1 MIPEQARGLKDD
13 AAAVSAEARA
23 LTAGMDAGALMARPK
38 DGGWSVGENLQHLIL
53 TADAMLPLGEGAVA
67 ELERAGRRSDRRTGL
82 GFMGWLLVQSLEPPR
97 MKTKTLKAF
106 EPIDVGDPLTLT
118 DRFVATNDRLAR
130 LIERA
135 TGLATGT
142 VTLTSP
148 FNAKVTYNLYAAMRI
163 LLVHARRHLW
173 QARAAKGRVTGGA

>member
-1 MIPEQARGLKDD
+1 M
-13 AAAVSAEARA
+13 
-23 LTAGMDAGALMARPK
+23 
-38 DGGWSVGENLQHLIL
+38 GE
-53 TADAMLPLGEGAVA
+53 
-67 ELERAGRRSDRRTGL
+67 
-82 GFMGWLLVQSLEPPR
+82 
-97 MKTKTLKAF
+97 
-106 EPIDVGDPLTLT
+106 PLTLT

-130 LIERA
+130 LIDRA